1 MIDINNLFFELIRV
15 ALGNADSL
23 SHKPSDMEW
32 KQLYDMAKKQ
42 SLVGICFAA
51 VQRLPENER
60 PPEMLYLT
68 WMGMAAKIQQ
78 RNEVMNT
85 ATLNALKLF
94 RKDGYECT
102 VLKGQGIAKLYGS
115 LAGLR
120 QSGDIDL
127 WVQGGRK
134 KLYDYSLKT
143 FGKLEGLTYHH
154 IHYPIWDDV
163 EIEAHTWPSFLSSP
177 IRNKRLQEFCKMHAL
192 QGSSGSFS
200 ADAMK
205 ASPSSPSANG
215 SRVLN
220 GSQSIDQI
228 EQPQALNSSDTPC
241 LAFNRVFILLHC
253 YQHFTRRG
261 VGMRQLLDY
270 YFVLLHSGSNGSIGS
285 KGYKVE
291 HPKALNE
298 LNSEALNYKQES
310 MQWISALGMKRF
322 AEATMWVMKEIFG
335 LEDKYL
341 LCEPN
346 EEYGRF
352 LLDEVMQTG
361 NMGHADERVDHRQL
375 QSAVGRYLFNLKR
388 DIRIIKICPHEALW
402 EPLWGIYQFAW
413 CKLTKMKYKR

>member
-1 MIDINNLFFELIRV
+1 MTDIDTLFFELIQI
-15 ALGNADSL
+15 AIGNKVCL
-23 SHKPSDMEW
+23 SHSPTAEGW
-32 KQLYDMAKKQ
+32 KALYDIAKKQ

-51 VQRLPENER
+51 VQRLAEDMR
-60 PPEMLYLT
+60 PSEMLYLT

-78 RNEVMNT
+78 RNEVMNAST
-85 ATLNALKLF
+85 KKALDLF
-94 RKDGYECT
+94 RKDRFECT
-102 VLKGQGIAKLYGS
+102 TLKGQGIAALYRVGS
-115 LAGLR
+115 NGSKGSSGTLQSKRPDGPSANFEQPKALNCLNGSQSIEPEERDLSLLR

-134 KLYDYSLKT
+134 KLYDYSLRT
-143 FGKLEGLTYHH
+143 FGRLEGLTYHH
-154 IHYPIWDDV
+154 IHFPIWDDV
-163 EIEAHTWPSFLSSP
+163 EIEAHTWPSFLSSL
-177 IRNKRLQEFCKMHAL
+177 IKNKRLQKFCKMHAT
-192 QGSSGSFS
+192 
-200 ADAMK
+200 
-205 ASPSSPSANG
+205 N
-215 SRVLN
+215 
-220 GSQSIDQI
+220 
-228 EQPQALNSSDTPC
+228 EDTPS

-270 YFVLLHSGSNGSIGS
+270 YFVLLTSYDNANDDDNLS
-285 KGYKVE
+285 
-291 HPKALNE
+291 
-298 LNSEALNYKQES
+298 YKQES
-310 MQWISALGMKRF
+310 TQWISALGMKRF

-375 QSAVGRYLFNLKR
+375 QSAIGRYLFNLKR

-402 EPLWGIYQFAW
+402 EPIWGIFQFAW
-413 CKLTKMKYKR
+413 CRLTQLKYKR

>member
-1 MIDINNLFFELIRV
+1 MTNINNLFFELLRV
-15 ALGNADSL
+15 AIGTEGAL
-23 SHKPSDMEW
+23 SRVPSPQEW
-32 KQLYDMAKKQ
+32 KALYDMAKKQ
-42 SLVGICFAA
+42 SLVGICFAGL
-51 VQRLPENER
+51 QRLGADADSGFSKLGLT
-60 PPEMLYLT
+60 EMQYLT

-85 ATLNALKLF
+85 STKKALELF
-94 RKDGYECT
+94 RKVGFECT
-102 VLKGQGIAKLYGS
+102 TLKGQGIAALYRLHDNVNDDDDFTSKGSINHKLS
-115 LAGLR
+115 SINLTGLR

-134 KLYDYSLKT
+134 KLYNYSLKT

-154 IHYPIWDDV
+154 IHFPIWDDV

-177 IRNKRLQEFCKMHAL
+177 IRNKRLQEFCKAN
-192 QGSSGSFS
+192 
-200 ADAMK
+200 ATNEDI
-205 ASPSSPSANG
+205 PS
-215 SRVLN
+215 
-220 GSQSIDQI
+220 
-228 EQPQALNSSDTPC
+228 

-270 YFVLLHSGSNGSIGS
+270 YFVLLRGF
-285 KGYKVE
+285 
-291 HPKALNE
+291 
-298 LNSEALNYKQES
+298 SEGEKLES
-310 MQWISALGMKRF
+310 MRWISALGMKRF
-322 AEATMWVMKEIFG
+322 AGATMWVMKEIFG
-335 LEDKYL
+335 LENKYL

-361 NMGHADERVDHRQL
+361 NMGHADERVDHRKL

-413 CKLTKMKYKR
+413 CKLTKLKYKR

>member
-1 MIDINNLFFELIRV
+1 MIEQLFFELIRV
-15 ALGNADSL
+15 ALGNAVSL
-23 SHKPSDMEW
+23 SHKPSDKEW
-32 KQLYDMAKKQ
+32 QQLYGMAKKQ

-51 VQRLPENER
+51 IQRLQEETR
-60 PPEMLYLT
+60 PPEMLCLT

-78 RNEVMNT
+78 RNEVMNS
-85 ATLNALKLF
+85 ATQKALELF
-94 RKDGYECT
+94 RKDGFYCT
-102 VLKGQGIAKLYGS
+102 VLKGQGIAKLYKPMVS
-115 LAGLR
+115 DVSKVSDLQNLR

-154 IHYPIWDDV
+154 IHFPVFEDV

-177 IRNKRLQEFCKMHAL
+177 IRNKRLQEFCKKNAT
-192 QGSSGSFS
+192 S
-200 ADAMK
+200 
-205 ASPSSPSANG
+205 
-215 SRVLN
+215 
-220 GSQSIDQI
+220 
-228 EQPQALNSSDTPC
+228 EDTPS

-270 YFVLLHSGSNGSIGS
+270 YFVLLHSASEVSGGSEVS
-285 KGYKVE
+285 KV
-291 HPKALNE
+291 
-298 LNSEALNYKQES
+298 SCQDYKQES

-341 LCEPN
+341 LCKPN

-375 QSAVGRYLFNLKR
+375 QSAMGRYLFNLKR

>member
-15 ALGNADSL
+15 ALGNANGL
-23 SHKPSDMEW
+23 SHKPSDKEW
-32 KQLYDMAKKQ
+32 KLLYDMTKKQ
-42 SLVGICFAA
+42 SLVGTCFAGI
-51 VQRLPENER
+51 QRLPENER

-78 RNEVMNT
+78 RNEVMNAST
-85 ATLNALKLF
+85 QKALELF
-94 RKDGYECT
+94 RKDGFECS
-102 VLKGQGIAKLYGS
+102 VLKGQAIASLYGS

-154 IHYPIWDDV
+154 IHFPVWDDV

-177 IRNKRLQEFCKMHAL
+177 IRNKRLQEFCKM
-192 QGSSGSFS
+192 
-200 ADAMK
+200 
-205 ASPSSPSANG
+205 NET
-215 SRVLN
+215 N
-220 GSQSIDQI
+220 
-228 EQPQALNSSDTPC
+228 EDTPS

-270 YFVLLHSGSNGSIGS
+270 YFVLRTS
-285 KGYKVE
+285 YE
-291 HPKALNE
+291 NE
-298 LNSEALNYKQES
+298 NQNVNYKAES
-310 MQWISALGMKRF
+310 MKWISALGMKRF
-322 AEATMWVMKEIFG
+322 AEATMWMMKVIFG
-335 LEDKYL
+335 LEDKYR

-375 QSAVGRYLFNLKR
+375 QSAMGRYLFNLKR

>member
-1 MIDINNLFFELIRV
+1 MIEQLFFELIRI
-15 ALGNADSL
+15 ALGNSDEL
-23 SHKPSDMEW
+23 SHKPTDNEW

-51 VQRLPENER
+51 VQRLPEDMR

-78 RNEVMNT
+78 RNEVMNGYT
-85 ATLNALKLF
+85 KKALELF
-94 RKDGYECT
+94 RKDGFECS

-115 LAGLR
+115 LSALR

-127 WVQGGRK
+127 WVYGSRM

-143 FGKLEGLTYHH
+143 FGKIEGLTYHH
-154 IHYPIWDDV
+154 IHFPIWDDV

-177 IRNKRLQEFCKMHAL
+177 IRNKRLHKFCM
-192 QGSSGSFS
+192 
-200 ADAMK
+200 
-205 ASPSSPSANG
+205 ANAT
-215 SRVLN
+215 N
-220 GSQSIDQI
+220 G
-228 EQPQALNSSDTPC
+228 DTPSQ
-241 LAFNRVFILLHC
+241 AFNRVFILLHC

-270 YFVLLHSGSNGSIGS
+270 YFVLLAS
-285 KGYKVE
+285 
-291 HPKALNE
+291 LNE
-298 LNSEALNYKQES
+298 NDRELSVNLSVNASSEAYKCES
-310 MQWISALGMKRF
+310 MQWIERLGMKRF

-335 LEDKYL
+335 LEDNYL

-413 CKLTKMKYKR
+413 CKLTQMKYK